1 MQKVFFLT
9 EAQREELEEFFQT
22 DDDRD
27 IEEYDYYCA
36 EVADRFG
43 LDASD
48 VEKVYD
54 DLFVNTVQVWEC
66 ADQYDE
72 DDIKYDEADD
82 FYYVED

>member
-1 MQKVFFLT
+1 MQKVIFLT
-9 EAQREELEEFFQT
+9 ESQREELEDFFEN
-22 DDDRD
+22 DDKD
-27 IEEYDYYCA
+27 IEEYDDYCA
-36 EVADRFG
+36 EVADFFS

-54 DLFVNTVQVWEC
+54 DLFVNTKRVWEC
-66 ADQYDE
+66 AENYDE